1 MAFFSF
7 ENISIEALASAVPLS
22 SGKGT
27 SIRKSKEEQT
37 AGDLGFEAAK
47 KIFDEKNIDKEKV
60 GIIVFISRTPDY
72 RSPAT
77 AMVLHNRLG
86 LSKDC
91 IAFDNNLGNAGFLYG
106 MQIVGSLLQGIN
118 KPLGLLVLGDTISKQ
133 LPDGDILSMGY
144 GDSGSAVLLER
155 KESAAPIF
163 VETYADGTELKSF
176 ILVEGGFRKPGVSS
190 ISELIIDKDRMSNYG
205 AQVIPDAV
213 KHFLKKTALTR
224 NDFDLQV
231 FPFADKKIIQQLEP
245 VCGALTDNV
254 TDFLSKFGDNSASSI
269 PMYFCSKADLKNER
283 YRVLAGCFGEGLS
296 WGVASFEINRMA
308 VIPAIETDN
317 AFDNGFVTHEM

>member
-22 SGKGT
+22 TRKGT
-27 SIRKSKEEQT
+27 LIGKSKEEQT

-47 KIFDEKNIDKEKV
+47 KIFDEKNIDKDKV
-60 GIIVFISRTPDY
+60 GVIVFISRTPDY

-106 MQIVGSLLQGIN
+106 IQIVCSLLQGIN
-118 KPLGLLVLGDTISKQ
+118 KSLGLLVIGDTISKQ
-133 LPDGDILSMGY
+133 LPDADILAMGY
-144 GDSGSAVLLER
+144 GDSGSAVLFEK
-155 KESAAPIF
+155 KENATPIF

-176 ILVEGGFRKPGVSS
+176 VLEDGGFRKHSVSS
-190 ISELIIDKDRMSNYG
+190 SLNLIVDKDKMSIYG
-205 AQVIPDAV
+205 AHAIPDAV
-213 KHFLKKTALTR
+213 KHFFKKTNLTG
-224 NDFDLQV
+224 DEFELKV
-231 FPFADKKIIQQLEP
+231 FPIADKKIVQQLEP
-245 VCGALTDNV
+245 MCGPLTDNV
-254 TDFLSKFGDNSASSI
+254 TDFLRKFGDNSGSSI
-269 PMYFCSKADLKNER
+269 PMFFCKKTDLDNEK

-296 WGVASFEINRMA
+296 WGVASFEINRLA

-317 AFDNGFVTHEM
+317 AYDNGFVTHEM